1 MSGNQS
7 STFNP
12 PPEVTPPP
20 EQPEVPP
27 VPEIPEVPPPV
38 QDNPALSETIT
49 PPEQFADPP
58 RNEVPQP
65 DPANFQVGKIFSALA
80 SWWEFII
87 TTVLAPRTNQR

>member
-65 DPANFQVGKIFSALA
+65 DPANFQVGKILYLALRIIIYNNHCFSSA
-80 SWWEFII
+80 
-87 TTVLAPRTNQR
+87 N

>member
-38 QDNPALSETIT
+38 QDNPAPSETIT

-58 RNEVPQP
+58 RHEVPQP
-65 DPANFQVGKIFSALA
+65 DPANFQVCTLHWSLLVGIYNNHCFSSA
-80 SWWEFII
+80 
-87 TTVLAPRTNQR
+87 N

>member
-1 MSGNQS
+1 M
-7 STFNP
+7 NP

-27 VPEIPEVPPPV
+27 VPENPPPV
-38 QDNPALSETIT
+38 QDPAPSESIT

-65 DPANFQVGKIFSALA
+65 DPANFQVGKILYLALRIIIYNNHCFSSA
-80 SWWEFII
+80 
-87 TTVLAPRTNQR
+87 N

>member
-27 VPEIPEVPPPV
+27 VPEISVPGVPPPV
-38 QDNPALSETIT
+38 QDPLPSETVT

-65 DPANFQVGKIFSALA
+65 DPANFQVGKILYLALRIIIYNYHCFS
-80 SWWEFII
+80 S
-87 TTVLAPRTNQR
+87 VN

>member
-1 MSGNQS
+1 M
-7 STFNP
+7 NP
-12 PPEVTPPP
+12 PPEVTPTP

-38 QDNPALSETIT
+38 QDNPAPSETIT

-65 DPANFQVGKIFSALA
+65 DPANFQVGEIFSAL
-80 SWWEFII
+80 EFII
-87 TTVLAPRTNQR
+87 ITVLVPRTNQR